1 MVTIDECTRT
11 NFCVDCDD
19 SDCTF
24 AGCIEADCP
33 KWKCD
38 NPTMDCETCEFLK
51 EYVRKMRE
59 NE

>member
-1 MVTIDECTRT
+1 MVDFSECTRK

-19 SDCTF
+19 SDCLF

-38 NPTMDCETCEFLK
+38 NPSMDCENCEFLK
-51 EYVRKMRE
+51 EYKRE
-59 NE
+59 VTE